1 MSLILVVED
10 AETLG
15 LSLELSLQNE
25 GFDVIWVKT
34 LTDASKQVSVKAPDL
49 IILDLGLPDGD
60 GLELCDSLREKQQ
73 IMPILVLTARD
84 SLMARVEGLSAGADD
99 YMTKPFELPELLA
112 RVHALLRRQG
122 WHGRGDTLK
131 VGCLEVDFKQRR
143 ALRDGRAANLT
154 ELEFKLLH
162 YLVRNSAR
170 IVTREELLTEVWEQ
184 SAQTR
189 TRTVDVFISRLRHL
203 IESNPTKPVW
213 LRNVRGV
220 GYQLTQPV
228 RRSSHQPP
236 SSIK

>member
-1 MSLILVVED
+1 M
-10 AETLG
+10 
-15 LSLELSLQNE
+15 
-25 GFDVIWVKT
+25 
-34 LTDASKQVSVKAPDL
+34 KAPDL

-99 YMTKPFELPELLA
+99 YMTKPLELPELLA

-131 VGCLEVDFKQRR
+131 VGCLEADFKQRR
-143 ALRDGRAANLT
+143 ALRDGRTANLT
-154 ELEFKLLH
+154 ELEFKLH

-203 IESNPTKPVW
+203 IESNPTKPGAR

>member
-1 MSLILVVED
+1 MSRILVVED

-25 GFDVIWVKT
+25 GFEVVWAKT
-34 LTDASKQVSVKAPDL
+34 LKDATQQLVTKAPDL

-60 GLELCDSLREKQQ
+60 GLQLCDRLREEQH

-122 WHGRGDTLK
+122 WHGRGDSLQ
-131 VGCLEVDFKQRR
+131 VGCLQIDFKRRR
-143 ALRDGRAANLT
+143 ALRDGRAANMT

-162 YLVRNSAR
+162 YLVRNSER
-170 IVTREELLTEVWEQ
+170 IITREELLTEVWEQ

-189 TRTVDVFISRLRHL
+189 TRTVDVFMSRLRQL
-203 IESNPTKPVW
+203 IESNPTHPTW
-213 LRNVRGV
+213 LRNIRGV
-220 GYQLTQPV
+220 GYQLTRPDGQS
-228 RRSSHQPP
+228 RGDTAP
-236 SSIK
+236 SKK